1 MATNCVNCL
10 MPSLSQRQVSMGRKF
25 CQKCYQT
32 IQYITGPCFGCRNAY
47 TSEITNRKLRGH
59 YCMECNTKYTAQ
71 YMENYRR
78 RKQVEEEQR
87 ILREA
92 QAEEQM
98 RRITE
103 ERRRWEEER
112 RRREA
117 EERRTEA
124 ERLEQ
129 ERLEN
134 ERQYNAGIDSISAL
148 DHRAL
153 CKMIYDMHL
162 KIDQLH
168 TMNESMQ
175 ETIDSM
181 QETIDSYQ
189 TAFKKV
195 RMTANQCF
203 NALDS
208 HNLLKTTTPDTSDE
222 SEYEQ

>member
-10 MPSLSQRQVSMGRKF
+10 MHSLSRQQVSMGRKF

-32 IQYITGPCFGCRNAY
+32 VQYITGPCFGCQNSY
-47 TSEITNRKLRGH
+47 TSEITNRRLRGH
-59 YCMECNTKYTAQ
+59 YCMECNTKH
-71 YMENYRR
+71 MENYRR

-87 ILREA
+87 ILRDAQVRERWR
-92 QAEEQM
+92 QAEEQQ
-98 RRITE
+98 RRKD
-103 ERRRWEEER
+103 EER
-112 RRREA
+112 RRR
-117 EERRTEA
+117 EA

-129 ERLEN
+129 ERLEE

-162 KIDQLH
+162 KMDQLH

-208 HNLLKTTTPDTSDE
+208 HNLLTTPDTSDE